1 MKLLELQEKKKQ
13 ILKDMRN
20 KYKHLPRTVEAKEQG
35 RDASNLEEITDEIAN
50 LKLYLETNWS

>member
-35 RDASNLEEITDEIAN
+35 QDASNLEEITDEIAN
-50 LKLYLETNWS
+50 LKLYLETN